1 MAGDDVSEAYSVRLP
16 GTTVIEL
23 AIAMG
28 KMYYPVS
35 KDLTG

>member
-1 MAGDDVSEAYSVRLP
+1 MAGDDVSEAYSVRP